1 MEFYCCS
8 IELPISYKTL
18 KTTKTRLEQISNSD
32 IAQNMNI
39 KKLAIEELAQQTKKN
54 TVEHHQVSA
63 PLFSLTGDSMRHS
76 TPQFLSLWEI
86 DLRQTATNTGY

>member
-18 KTTKTRLEQISNSD
+18 KTTKTRLEQISNPD

-54 TVEHHQVSA
+54 TVEHHQVFA
-63 PLFSLTGDSMRHS
+63 PLFSLTGDYETFYSIV
-76 TPQFLSLWEI
+76 FKSLGN
-86 DLRQTATNTGY
+86 RFTTNCH